1 MATENMIVIPKNLDV
16 SQLKFGDVQKNKM
29 GGNVVYLQYGNSKR
43 LTIQTPM
50 MSCPFG
56 VSCYID
62 EKTGSKKYSLDVS
75 FKGADEDPK
84 IKAFLDKMQELDEF
98 LIDQGA
104 KNSKEWLGKNQKK
117 EVVEALYRPLVKP
130 SKDPEKYAPTMKFKI
145 MTNNNDEFQVEAF
158 KYGKSR
164 TPFDFSK
171 LQKGAQVQC
180 ILEVGSIWFVNKT
193 QFGVSFRL
201 VQARVKS
208 PDKISGYSFVKEDS
222 DDEDEED
229 FESEEGDN
237 EDVEELADELESTE
251 IEE

>member
-16 SQLKFGDVQKNKM
+16 SQIKFGDVQKNKM

-56 VSCYID
+56 VSCYVD
-62 EKTGSKKYSLDVS
+62 EKTGNKKYSLDVS

-84 IKAFLDKMQELDEF
+84 VKLFLEKMQELDEY
-98 LIDQGA
+98 LVDQCS

-130 SKDPEKYAPTMKFKI
+130 SKDPEKYAPTMKSKI
-145 MTNNNDEFQVEAF
+145 LTNQNDEFQVEAF

-164 TPFDFSK
+164 TPFNFTK
-171 LQKGAQVQC
+171 LQRERKFNVFSR
-180 ILEVGSIWFVNKT
+180 LEVYG
-193 QFGVSFRL
+193 L
-201 VQARVKS
+201 
-208 PDKISGYSFVKEDS
+208 
-222 DDEDEED
+222 
-229 FESEEGDN
+229 
-237 EDVEELADELESTE
+237 
-251 IEE
+251 